1 MSPSTDRD
9 KLQAADKP
17 TLYKQIRVCAENI
30 IRVDDVTEAGGMI
43 GLLCFALA
51 VLTSPFKSKLRL
63 EAENAALRH
72 QLIVLRRK
80 LRGRVRLVNS
90 DRASGAFTY
99 TVQGRFHCSRWES

>member
-51 VLTSPFKSKLRL
+51 VLTSPFKPCLHT
-63 EAENAALRH
+63 AAT
-72 QLIVLRRK
+72 ITSSTPSPAAATFFRR
-80 LRGRVRLVNS
+80 V
-90 DRASGAFTY
+90 T
-99 TVQGRFHCSRWES
+99 H